1 MYVFKIYTIEP
12 ITFQL
17 NEKQYRCD
25 FVNKQTTDFKSL
37 LRSPHANKNAQEQ
50 FHKLKYIY
58 TVKMINQQKADFFLT
73 ELKKNQTN
81 LILSVLVYYNETLI
95 YNANC

>member
-17 NEKQYRCD
+17 PEKQYRCE
-25 FVNKQTTDFKSL
+25 FVNKQSQEFKSL

-50 FHKLKYIY
+50 FHKLKYTYIIKF
-58 TVKMINQQKADFFLT
+58 VNPNKAEQFLT
-73 ELKKNQTN
+73 VLKRNQTD
-81 LILSVLVYYNETLI
+81 LILSVLVYYKEQVIFTSN
-95 YNANC
+95 Y

>member
-17 NEKQYRCD
+17 TEKQYRCE
-25 FVNKQTTDFKSL
+25 FVDKQTTDFKSL

-50 FHKLKYIY
+50 FHKLNYIY
-58 TVKMINQQKADFFLT
+58 TVKISQRQKAEHFLT

-81 LILSVLVYYNETLI
+81 LVISVLVYYNENII
-95 YNANC
+95 YKSNC

>member
-17 NEKQYRCD
+17 TEKQYRCE
-25 FVNKQTTDFKSL
+25 FVNKQSHEFKSL
-37 LRSPHANKNAQEQ
+37 LRSPHANKNSQEQ

-58 TVKMINQQKADFFLT
+58 TIKISSQKRAEHFLT
-73 ELKKNQTN
+73 QLKTNQTD
-81 LILSVLVYYNETLI
+81 LVLSVLVYYNESVI
-95 YNANC
+95 YTSNC